1 MLKKHVNARSWRKEF
16 FAVQAGILHR
26 FRSKKHYVEHTAA
39 AAAYGPHSKQV
50 RAGVCVC
57 VCVAVCVC
65 GCVCVPISCSYAHTF
80 LVRGFHRR

>member
-50 RAGVCVC
+50 CAGVCVC
-57 VCVAVCVC
+57 VCV
-65 GCVCVPISCSYAHTF
+65 CVPMSCSYAHTI